1 MIIRPCDNSDLLD
14 LYDWRNDLVSREMSK
29 ESHFI
34 SWSEHVSWFTNK
46 AQDTNFLILI
56 CEDNT
61 VDKRLGM
68 VSFNIIEKK
77 ATVSINLCPTSRGKG
92 VAFDCLKNSL
102 SFCFHE
108 FPSVQIYA
116 AEIKKNNKPS
126 MKIFKKIGFIPIM
139 ERGDFIILE
148 FAI

>member
-1 MIIRPCDNSDLLD
+1 MIVRPCDNSDLFD
-14 LYDWRNDLVSREMSK
+14 LYDWRNDRVSREMSH

-34 SWSEHVSWFTNK
+34 SWAEHVSWFTK
-46 AQDTNFLILI
+46 KVQDTNFLILI

-68 VSFNIIEKK
+68 VSFKVIEKK
-77 ATVSINLCPTSRGKG
+77 AKVSINLCPTSRGKG
-92 VAFDCLKNSL
+92 VSFNCLKNSL
-102 SFCFHE
+102 SFCSHE
-108 FPSVQIYA
+108 FPFVQIYS

-126 MKIFKKIGFIPIM
+126 MKIFKKIGFRPIM
-139 ERGDFIILE
+139 EHGDFVILE